1 MNESLTTEESEAVL
15 IALSHRIAANL
26 PLNTAL
32 TALADESTSPQAQR
46 VLRELDR
53 RLQTGESP
61 NSVICRLQERL
72 PAMVGKLLQGGM
84 EIGRLDLV
92 MQVMLNQKQWDR
104 DFRHRLMIGF
114 AYPMAILVFF
124 GIWASIVLWGLVPH
138 FKGIFE
144 NFGIQVPG
152 ITKLLIGMS
161 DVVCDYGILLVPVL
175 LAAVIGGWYW
185 LLFGNFSRMSSRSGQ
200 TIPIIGPMLSLR
212 QFSEF
217 CEILAILVEGQLPL
231 PKAVQ
236 FASAGLS
243 DPTLQATCQN
253 LVRLLDHGES
263 IESAANRL
271 ELPHAFSLV
280 LRQPPDEMACNLRAL
295 SNVYTTKGEFSIRS
309 LIISVDVMV
318 MMAVSV
324 MIVTT
329 LGGLFLPLIRLLNDL
344 S

>member
-1 MNESLTTEESEAVL
+1 MNESLTPEESEAVL
-15 IALSHRIAANL
+15 IALSHRMAANL

-46 VLRELDR
+46 VLRDLDR

-61 NSVICRLQERL
+61 SSVIGRLHERL

-114 AYPMAILVFF
+114 AYPTAIFAFF
-124 GIWASIVLWGLVPH
+124 GVWVSAVLWVLVPQ

-144 NFGIQVPG
+144 NFGIQLPG
-152 ITKLLIGMS
+152 ITKLLIAMS
-161 DVVCDYGILLVPVL
+161 DVVCNYGFWLVPVL
-175 LAAVIGGWYW
+175 LAAVAGGWYW
-185 LLFGNFSRMSSRSGQ
+185 LLFGNISRMSTRSGQ
-200 TIPIIGPMLSLR
+200 SIPIIGPMLNLR

-231 PKAVQ
+231 PRALQ

-243 DPTLQATCQN
+243 DPTLQATCHN
-253 LVRLLDHGES
+253 LVTLLEHGES

-280 LRQPPDEMACNLRAL
+280 LRQPPEEMAGNLRAL
-295 SNVYTTKGEFSIRS
+295 SNVYSTKGQFSIRS

-318 MMAVSV
+318 MIVVSV
-324 MIVTT
+324 LIVTT
-329 LGGLFLPLIRLLNDL
+329 VGGLFLPLIKLLNDL

>member
-32 TALADESTSPQAQR
+32 TALAEESTSPQAQR
-46 VLRELDR
+46 VLRDLDR

-61 NSVICRLQERL
+61 NSVIVRLQERL

-114 AYPMAILVFF
+114 AYPTTIFVSFVAWVS
-124 GIWASIVLWGLVPH
+124 AVLWVIVPQ
-138 FKGIFE
+138 FKGIFD
-144 NFGIQVPG
+144 NFGIELPG

-161 DVVCDYGILLVPVL
+161 DVVCGYGFWLVPAL
-175 LAAVIGGWYW
+175 LAVVTGGWYW
-185 LLFGNFSRMSSRSGQ
+185 LLFGNFPRMSSRSGQ

-243 DPTLQATCQN
+243 DPTLQATCHN
-253 LVRLLDHGES
+253 LVTLLEHGES

-280 LRQPPDEMACNLRAL
+280 LRQPPDEMASNLRAL